1 MSESESN
8 QARFL
13 LQFCQSERTPNFT
26 REIIVPAK
34 CQSLGDLSAWL
45 TRISAVEKIWT
56 KTIVADIS
64 DD

>member
-45 TRISAVEKIWT
+45 TRISAVEKI
-56 KTIVADIS
+56 
-64 DD
+64 